1 MHLAPSTSIHDLVS
15 EHPYLIDVLA
25 DFAPA
30 FAKLKNPLLRNTL
43 GRVAT
48 LQQAADIAGLEVNG
62 LMLHIARGV
71 LDHSSEAV
79 TIVPKGAPGTG
90 AKPGP
95 KPAAVAGASPCATTC
110 GTPCD
115 AGQAPASG
123 SPLSDAVRMD
133 TLKDLI
139 RELHAGADPAT
150 LKTRFAAA
158 VGDISGGD
166 IARLEQAMVAEGL
179 PEAEIKRLCS
189 LHVDLF
195 KGALDEAPA
204 VSAPAGHPVRTYM
217 DENAKAME
225 VADEIISQV
234 DRMHRTPGDRTSPI
248 DEMAWSFSSRY
259 VKELLE
265 DLAHIEVHYTRKE
278 NQLFPLLE
286 ENGIEA
292 PPKVMWEVH
301 DDIRG
306 LFKAARAAMENL
318 AATAAALA
326 ARDAAEAVKDMVYKE
341 EKVLFPM
348 ALESLTEAQWARVRH
363 GEDEIGYAWVTPGD
377 EWTPQATYLAG
388 LTDTAGTAGTAGRTR
403 ASGSAQLVQLDTGA
417 LAPNVLNQMLRS
429 LPVDLSFVDA
439 DDRVAY
445 YSDVPHR
452 IFPRS
457 AAVIGRNVSNCHPP
471 KSVHMVEDILTKFKA
486 GERDMAEF
494 WIELGGRFLHIR
506 YFAVRDTDGTY
517 LGCLE
522 VSQDVTDI
530 RALTGQR
537 RLLEWS

>member
-1 MHLAPSTSIHDLVS
+1 MHLAPSTSIHDLVA
-15 EHPYLIDVLA
+15 EHPYIIDVLA

-71 LDHSSEAV
+71 LDHSVEAV

-90 AKPGP
+90 AKP
-95 KPAAVAGASPCATTC
+95 AIQAQASPCATAC

-115 AGQAPASG
+115 AGQPTASAAA
-123 SPLSDAVRMD
+123 PLSDTARMG

-139 RELHAGADPAT
+139 RELHAGADPAA
-150 LKTRFAAA
+150 LKARFAAA

-166 IARLEQAMVAEGL
+166 IARLEQALVAEGL

-225 VADEIISQV
+225 LADEIIAQV

-265 DLAHIEVHYTRKE
+265 DLGHIEVHYTRKE

-301 DDIRG
+301 DDIRR

-318 AATAAALA
+318 AATTAALA
-326 ARDAAEAVKDMVYKE
+326 ARDAAEAVQDMVYKE

-377 EWTPQATYLAG
+377 QWTPQTTD
-388 LTDTAGTAGTAGRTR
+388 LTDVASATA
-403 ASGSAQLVQLDTGA
+403 ASQTQGARLVHLDTGA

-457 AAVIGRNVSNCHPP
+457 AAVIGRNVRNCHPP
-471 KSVHMVEDILTKFKA
+471 KSVHMVEDILAKFKA
-486 GERDMAEF
+486 GERDTAEF
-494 WIELGGRFLHIR
+494 WIEMGGRFLHIR
-506 YFAVRDTDGTY
+506 YFAVRDTDSTY

>member
-1 MHLAPSTSIHDLVS
+1 MHIAPSTSIHDLVT

-71 LDHSSEAV
+71 LDHSTEAV

-95 KPAAVAGASPCATTC
+95 QAGASPCATTC

-115 AGQAPASG
+115 AGQALEG
-123 SPLSDAVRMD
+123 STPSLTDAARMD
-133 TLKDLI
+133 TLKELI
-139 RELHAGADPAT
+139 RELHAGADPAS
-150 LKTRFAAA
+150 LKARFAAA

-225 VADEIISQV
+225 LASEIISQV

-259 VKELLE
+259 VQELLE
-265 DLAHIEVHYTRKE
+265 DLARIEVHYTRKE

-301 DDIRG
+301 DDIRA

-318 AATAAALA
+318 AATGSALA
-326 ARDAAEAVKDMVYKE
+326 AREVAEAVKDMVYKE

-377 EWTPQATYLAG
+377 EWTPQATSLAG
-388 LTDTAGTAGTAGRTR
+388 LTDTAGTAGQAR
-403 ASGSAQLVQLDTGA
+403 AAGSAQLVQLDTGA
-417 LAPNVLNQMLRS
+417 LAPN
-429 LPVDLSFVDA
+429 
-439 DDRVAY
+439 
-445 YSDVPHR
+445 
-452 IFPRS
+452 
-457 AAVIGRNVSNCHPP
+457 
-471 KSVHMVEDILTKFKA
+471 
-486 GERDMAEF
+486 
-494 WIELGGRFLHIR
+494 
-506 YFAVRDTDGTY
+506 
-517 LGCLE
+517 
-522 VSQDVTDI
+522 
-530 RALTGQR
+530 
-537 RLLEWS
+537 

>member
-1 MHLAPSTSIHDLVS
+1 MHLAPSTSIHELIS
-15 EHPYLIDVLA
+15 EHPYIIDVLA

-79 TIVPKGAPGTG
+79 TIIPKGAPGTG
-90 AKPGP
+90 VKPGP
-95 KPAAVAGASPCATTC
+95 KPAAEAAAAPCATTC

-115 AGQAPASG
+115 VGQATTSAAA
-123 SPLSDAVRMD
+123 PLSDAARMD
-133 TLKDLI
+133 TLKELI
-139 RELHAGADPAT
+139 RELHAGADPAA
-150 LKTRFAAA
+150 LKARFAAA

-217 DENAKAME
+217 DENVKALKL
-225 VADEIISQV
+225 ADEIISQV

-301 DDIRG
+301 DDIRAQ
-306 LFKAARAAMENL
+306 FKAARAAMENL

-326 ARDAAEAVKDMVYKE
+326 ARDVAEAVKDMAYKE

-377 EWTPQATYLAG
+377 EWTPQATYPAG
-388 LTDTAGTAGTAGRTR
+388 LTDTAGR
-403 ASGSAQLVQLDTGA
+403 ARATGGQMVQLDTGA

-457 AAVIGRNVSNCHPP
+457 AAVIGRNVRNCHPP
-471 KSVHMVEDILTKFKA
+471 KSVYVVEDILAKFKA
-486 GERDMAEF
+486 GERDTAEF

>member
-1 MHLAPSTSIHDLVS
+1 MHLAPSTSIHELVT
-15 EHPYLIDVLA
+15 ERPYLIDVLA

-62 LMLHIARGV
+62 LMLHIARAV
-71 LDHSSEAV
+71 LDHSAEAV
-79 TIVPKGAPGTG
+79 TIVPKGAPGTA
-90 AKPGP
+90 AKPGV
-95 KPAAVAGASPCATTC
+95 KPAPEAEASPCATTC

-115 AGQAPASG
+115 AGQASAAPASA
-123 SPLSDAVRMD
+123 LSDTARMN
-133 TLKDLI
+133 TLKELI
-139 RELHAGADPAT
+139 RELHAGADPAA
-150 LKTRFAAA
+150 LKARFAAA

-225 VADEIISQV
+225 LADEIIAQV

-265 DLAHIEVHYTRKE
+265 DLARIEVHYTRKE

-301 DDIRG
+301 DDIRA
-306 LFKAARAAMENL
+306 LFKAARAALENL

-348 ALESLTEAQWARVRH
+348 ALESLSEAQWARVRH

-377 EWTPQATYLAG
+377 EWTPQAADPAG
-388 LTDTAGTAGTAGRTR
+388 AAPAAASAGQARD
-403 ASGSAQLVQLDTGA
+403 AQLVRLDTGA

-471 KSVHMVEDILTKFKA
+471 KSVHMVEDILTRFKS
-486 GERDMAEF
+486 GERDSAEF

-506 YFAVRDTDGTY
+506 YFAVRDTDKTY

>member
-15 EHPYLIDVLA
+15 ERPYLIDVLA

-95 KPAAVAGASPCATTC
+95 KPAAETGASPCATAC

-123 SPLSDAVRMD
+123 SPLSDAARMD
-133 TLKDLI
+133 TLKELI

-150 LKTRFAAA
+150 LKARFAAA

-377 EWTPQATYLAG
+377 EWTPQAPHLADLAG
-388 LTDTAGTAGTAGRTR
+388 VADTAGRMR
-403 ASGSAQLVQLDTGA
+403 ASGAAQLVQLDTGA

-439 DDRVAY
+439 NDQVAY

-457 AAVIGRNVSNCHPP
+457 AAVIGRNVRNCHPP
-471 KSVHMVEDILTKFKA
+471 KSVHMVEDILARFKA
-486 GERDMAEF
+486 GERDTAEF

-506 YFAVRDTDGTY
+506 YFAVRDTDGSY

>member
-1 MHLAPSTSIHDLVS
+1 MHIAPSTSIHDLVT

-71 LDHSSEAV
+71 LDHSTEAV

-90 AKPGP
+90 AKP
-95 KPAAVAGASPCATTC
+95 ASFAGQTDAGGAPCATTC
-110 GTPCD
+110 GTPCG
-115 AGQAPASG
+115 AGQTPAS
-123 SPLSDAVRMD
+123 STASLTDAARMD
-133 TLKDLI
+133 TLKELI
-139 RELHAGADPAT
+139 RELHAGANPT
-150 LKTRFAAA
+150 SLKARFAAA

-225 VADEIISQV
+225 LASEIISQV

-259 VKELLE
+259 VQELLE
-265 DLAHIEVHYTRKE
+265 DLARIEVHYTRKE

-301 DDIRG
+301 DDIRA

-318 AATAAALA
+318 TATGSALA
-326 ARDAAEAVKDMVYKE
+326 AREVAEAVKDMVYKE

-388 LTDTAGTAGTAGRTR
+388 LTDTAGAAGQAR
-403 ASGSAQLVQLDTGA
+403 ASDSARLVQLDTGA

-429 LPVDLSFVDA
+429 LPVTSASWMRTTGWPTIPTCRTASFRA
-439 DDRVAY
+439 ARRWSGATCATATRPSRCTWSRTSWPNSRRVNAT
-445 YSDVPHR
+445 R
-452 IFPRS
+452 
-457 AAVIGRNVSNCHPP
+457 RNS
-471 KSVHMVEDILTKFKA
+471 
-486 GERDMAEF
+486 G
-494 WIELGGRFLHIR
+494 
-506 YFAVRDTDGTY
+506 
-517 LGCLE
+517 
-522 VSQDVTDI
+522 
-530 RALTGQR
+530 
-537 RLLEWS
+537 

>member
-1 MHLAPSTSIHDLVS
+1 MHIAPSTSIHDLVT

-71 LDHSSEAV
+71 LDHSTEAV

-90 AKPGP
+90 AKP
-95 KPAAVAGASPCATTC
+95 ASFAGQADAGGTPCATNC
-110 GTPCD
+110 GTPYD
-115 AGQAPASG
+115 AGQTPAG
-123 SPLSDAVRMD
+123 STASLTDAARMD
-133 TLKDLI
+133 TLKELI
-139 RELHAGADPAT
+139 RELHAGADPAS
-150 LKTRFAAA
+150 LKARFAVA
-158 VGDISGGD
+158 VGDISGRD

-225 VADEIISQV
+225 LASEIISQV

-259 VKELLE
+259 VQELLE
-265 DLAHIEVHYTRKE
+265 DLARIEVHYTRKE

-301 DDIRG
+301 DDIRA

-318 AATAAALA
+318 AATGSALA
-326 ARDAAEAVKDMVYKE
+326 AREVAEAVKDMVYKE

-388 LTDTAGTAGTAGRTR
+388 LTDTAGTAGRAR

-457 AAVIGRNVSNCHPP
+457 AAVIGRNVRNCHPP
-471 KSVHMVEDILTKFKA
+471 KSVHMVEDILAKFKA

-506 YFAVRDTDGTY
+506 YFAVRDTEGAY

-530 RALTGQR
+530 RALSGQR

>member
-1 MHLAPSTSIHDLVS
+1 MHLAPSTSIHDLVA
-15 EHPYLIDVLA
+15 EHPYIIDVLA

-71 LDHSSEAV
+71 LDHSVEAV

-90 AKPGP
+90 AKPAP
-95 KPAAVAGASPCATTC
+95 QAQASPCATTC

-115 AGQAPASG
+115 AGQPTASAAAPLA
-123 SPLSDAVRMD
+123 DAARMG

-139 RELHAGADPAT
+139 RELHAGADPAA
-150 LKTRFAAA
+150 LKARFAAA

-166 IARLEQAMVAEGL
+166 IARLEQALVAEGL

-225 VADEIISQV
+225 LADEIIAQV
-234 DRMHRTPGDRTSPI
+234 DRMHRTPGDRTSPL

-265 DLAHIEVHYTRKE
+265 DLGHIEVHYTRKE

-318 AATAAALA
+318 AATTAALA
-326 ARDAAEAVKDMVYKE
+326 ARDTAEAVKDMVYKE

-377 EWTPQATYLAG
+377 EWTPQATDLTGLAVA
-388 LTDTAGTAGTAGRTR
+388 TA
-403 ASGSAQLVQLDTGA
+403 ASQTHAARLVQLDTGA

-457 AAVIGRNVSNCHPP
+457 AAVIGRNVRNCHPP
-471 KSVHMVEDILTKFKA
+471 KSVHMVEDILAKFKA
-486 GERDMAEF
+486 GERDTAEF
-494 WIELGGRFLHIR
+494 WIEMGGRFLHIR
-506 YFAVRDTDGTY
+506 YFAVRDTDSTY

>member
-1 MHLAPSTSIHDLVS
+1 MHLAPSTSIHDLVA
-15 EHPYLIDVLA
+15 EHPYIIDVLA

-79 TIVPKGAPGTG
+79 TIIPKGAPGTT

-95 KPAAVAGASPCATTC
+95 KPAAETGASPCATTC

-123 SPLSDAVRMD
+123 SPLSDAARMD

-139 RELHAGADPAT
+139 RELHAGADPAA
-150 LKTRFAAA
+150 LKARFAAA

-225 VADEIISQV
+225 LADEIISQV

-265 DLAHIEVHYTRKE
+265 DLARMEVHYTRKE

-306 LFKAARAAMENL
+306 LFKAARTAMENL

-326 ARDAAEAVKDMVYKE
+326 ARDAAEAVKDMAYKE

-348 ALESLTEAQWARVRH
+348 ALDSLTEAQWARVRH

-377 EWTPQATYLAG
+377 EWTPQAASHA
-388 LTDTAGTAGTAGRTR
+388 DATASPARGT
-403 ASGSAQLVQLDTGA
+403 QLVQLDTGA

-439 DDRVAY
+439 EDRVAY

-457 AAVIGRNVSNCHPP
+457 AAVIGRNVRNCHPP
-471 KSVHMVEDILTKFKA
+471 KSVHMVEDILAKFKA
-486 GERDMAEF
+486 GERDTAEF

>member
-1 MHLAPSTSIHDLVS
+1 MHIAPSTSIHDLVT

-71 LDHSSEAV
+71 LDHSTEAV

-95 KPAAVAGASPCATTC
+95 QAGASPCATTC

-115 AGQAPASG
+115 AGQALEG
-123 SPLSDAVRMD
+123 STPPLTDAARMD
-133 TLKDLI
+133 TLKELI
-139 RELHAGADPAT
+139 RELHAGADPAS
-150 LKTRFAAA
+150 LKARFAAA

-225 VADEIISQV
+225 LADEIISQV

-259 VKELLE
+259 VQELLE
-265 DLAHIEVHYTRKE
+265 DLARIEVHYTRKE

-301 DDIRG
+301 DDIRA

-318 AATAAALA
+318 AATGSALA
-326 ARDAAEAVKDMVYKE
+326 AREAAEAVKDMIYKE

-363 GEDEIGYAWVTPGD
+363 GEDEIGYAWVTPGG
-377 EWTPQATYLAG
+377 EWTPQAAALAG
-388 LTDTAGTAGTAGRTR
+388 LTDTAGTAGQART
-403 ASGSAQLVQLDTGA
+403 SGSARLVQLDTGA

-429 LPVDLSFVDA
+429 LPVDLNFVDA

-457 AAVIGRNVSNCHPP
+457 AAVIGRNVRNCHPP
-471 KSVHMVEDILTKFKA
+471 KSVHMVEDILTKFKT
-486 GERDMAEF
+486 GERDTAEF

-506 YFAVRDTDGTY
+506 YFAVRDTDSAY

-530 RALTGQR
+530 RALSGQR

>member
-1 MHLAPSTSIHDLVS
+1 MHLAPSTSIHELVT
-15 EHPYLIDVLA
+15 ERPYLIDVLA

-71 LDHSSEAV
+71 LDHSAEAV
-79 TIVPKGAPGTG
+79 TIVPKGAPGTA
-90 AKPGP
+90 AKPAP
-95 KPAAVAGASPCATTC
+95 EAEASPCAATC
-110 GTPCD
+110 GTPCG
-115 AGQAPASG
+115 AGQASAAPA
-123 SPLSDAVRMD
+123 SPLSDAARMN
-133 TLKDLI
+133 TLKELI
-139 RELHAGADPAT
+139 RELHAGADPAG
-150 LKTRFAAA
+150 LKARFAAA

-179 PEAEIKRLCS
+179 PETEIKRLCS

-225 VADEIISQV
+225 LADEIIAQV

-265 DLAHIEVHYTRKE
+265 DLARIEVHYTRKE

-301 DDIRG
+301 DDIRA
-306 LFKAARAAMENL
+306 LFKAARAALENL

-348 ALESLTEAQWARVRH
+348 ALESLSEAQWARVRH
-363 GEDEIGYAWVTPGD
+363 GEDEIGYAWVTPGV
-377 EWTPQATYLAG
+377 EWTPQAVPVMGATGVTGATGAAG
-388 LTDTAGTAGTAGRTR
+388 VPGAAGAP
-403 ASGSAQLVQLDTGA
+403 LVNLDTGA

-471 KSVHMVEDILTKFKA
+471 KSVHMVEEILARFKS
-486 GERDMAEF
+486 GERDSAEF